1 MKLVVVDEGKALVFF
16 FRQDFI
22 CGFLSTLRWKQL
34 TRERTKTDL

>member
-1 MKLVVVDEGKALVFF
+1 MKIVVVDEGKALVFF

-22 CGFLSTLRWKQL
+22 FFLSTLRWKQL

>member
-22 CGFLSTLRWKQL
+22 CFLTSLRWKQL
-34 TRERTKTDL
+34 TRERTKTHL